1 MKREGPAKTSG
12 IVTLITDFG
21 YRGEYGGAMKGA
33 ILKVNPHCQV
43 VDITHQ
49 ITPQNIREAA
59 FVLAKSYSYF
69 PAGTVHVVVVDPGV
83 GSERRP
89 VVLKKGEHRFVGPDN
104 GVFSLILAARGPNEG
119 YEITRKLFFLSPVS
133 RTFHGR
139 DIFAPVAGHLSM
151 GVQPRDVGPRIRD
164 FVRVDWPRP
173 RKLRQQFIGQILWSD
188 SFGNLITNLS
198 RKDFEA
204 LLSNHP
210 FEILGRKLRIEKIHP
225 TYSQGPP
232 RKPMALFGSSG
243 FLEIAINQGNAEKEL
258 RLKAGDEIIITFGK
272 KDKG

>member
-1 MKREGPAKTSG
+1 
-12 IVTLITDFG
+12 
-21 YRGEYGGAMKGA
+21 MKGA

-49 ITPQNIREAA
+49 ITPQNILEAA
-59 FVLAKSYSYF
+59 FVLANSYSYF
-69 PAGTVHVVVVDPGV
+69 PAGTIHVVVVDPGV
-83 GSERRP
+83 GSGRRP
-89 VVLKKGEHRFVGPDN
+89 VVLKKREHRFVGPDN
-104 GVFSLILAARGPNEG
+104 GVFSLILAAAGPNEA
-119 YEITRKLFFLSPVS
+119 YEIIRKLFFLSPVS

-151 GVQPRDVGPRIRD
+151 GVQPRDMGPRIRN

-173 RKLRQQFIGQILWSD
+173 RKLRHQFVGQILWAD
-188 SFGNLITNLS
+188 SFGNLITNWPREDLEV
-198 RKDFEA
+198 D
-204 LLSNHP
+204 LSNHP
-210 FEILGRKLRIEKIHP
+210 FRIQGKKWRIEKIHS

-258 RLKAGDEIIITFGK
+258 RLKAGEAIKIVIGNQ
-272 KDKG
+272 